1 MKPPDHETARL
12 PAGSALAVRRA
23 DGTMVAIPAHLARAL
38 KAAAPATQ
46 TQKVEAKPLE
56 VAFFFDTTGSM
67 YPYFDRARSGI
78 ARIIERLA
86 KEQVR
91 AVFAVYA
98 YKNHGDEQDLF
109 SAHPFVHL
117 PHTSDPA
124 ILKEWL
130 GEVWKGGGGGGGD
143 ALCAIEDALHHL
155 NHAVPAGPAA
165 ATRAAVII
173 GDMPPHG
180 VVDRLSG
187 CPHEF
192 DYREEVM
199 AIHRKG
205 YTCYSVYCAEKADGP
220 TKRREK
226 IREYYRWLAKAT
238 GGKFLELDELDSVV
252 DVILG
257 ICMKETG
264 HLDRFVAE
272 AFARP
277 ALPPATR
284 KLLLALKAPGT

>member
-1 MKPPDHETARL
+1 MKPTDPPAPGL
-12 PAGSALAVRRA
+12 PSGSALAVRRA
-23 DGTMVAIPAHLARAL
+23 DGTMVAIPPHLARAL
-38 KAAAPATQ
+38 SAAAPATQ
-46 TQKVEAKPLE
+46 TQQVETKPLE

-67 YPYFDRARSGI
+67 YPYFDRARNGI

-98 YKNHGDEQDLF
+98 YKNHGDEQDLC
-109 SAHPFVHL
+109 SQHPFVHL
-117 PHTSDPA
+117 PPTNDPA

-130 GEVWKGGGGGGGD
+130 GEVRKGGGGDD

-155 NHAVPAGPAA
+155 NHAVPAGTASA
-165 ATRAAVII
+165 KRAAVII

-180 VVDRLSG
+180 VVDRLSK

-199 AIHRKG
+199 AINRKG
-205 YTCYSVYCAEKADGP
+205 YTCYSVYCAEKTDGP

-238 GGKFLELDELDSVV
+238 NGKFLEFNELDSVV
-252 DVILG
+252 DVLLG

>member
-1 MKPPDHETARL
+1 MKPPDPPAPRL
-12 PAGSALAVRRA
+12 PSGSTLAVRRA
-23 DGTMVAIPAHLARAL
+23 DGVTITIPAHLARAL
-38 KAAAPATQ
+38 SAAAPATQ
-46 TQKVEAKPLE
+46 TQKVETKPLE
-56 VAFFFDTTGSM
+56 VTFFFDTTGSM

-78 ARIIERLA
+78 ARIIERLG
-86 KEQVR
+86 KEKVH
-91 AVFAVYA
+91 AAFAVYA

-117 PHTSDPA
+117 PPTDNLA
-124 ILKEWL
+124 VLKEWL
-130 GEVWKGGGGGGGD
+130 GEVWKGGGGD
-143 ALCAIEDALHHL
+143 TLCAIEDALHHL
-155 NHAVPAGPAA
+155 NHAIPAGPAA
-165 ATRAAVII
+165 AKRAAVII

-192 DYREEVM
+192 DYREEVKS
-199 AIHRKG
+199 IHHKG
-205 YTCYSVYCAEKADGP
+205 YTCYSVYCAEKSDGP

-238 GGKFLELDELDSVV
+238 GGKFLELDELDSIV
-252 DVILG
+252 DVLIG

-272 AFARP
+272 TLARP
-277 ALPPATR
+277 SLPSATR